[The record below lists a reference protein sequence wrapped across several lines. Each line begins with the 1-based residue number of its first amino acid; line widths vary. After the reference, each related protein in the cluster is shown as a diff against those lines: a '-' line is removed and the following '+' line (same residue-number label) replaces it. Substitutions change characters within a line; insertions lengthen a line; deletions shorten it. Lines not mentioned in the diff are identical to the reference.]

1 VIDDHSGCD
10 EPKPGVAKEFVAS
23 GKHRKPLG
31 FSDGFCFEEPQPELR
46 KAGRRFYERDLI
58 TRSPSKAGEP

>member
-1 VIDDHSGCD
+1 
-10 EPKPGVAKEFVAS
+10 
-23 GKHRKPLG
+23 
-31 FSDGFCFEEPQPELR
+31 LR